1 MAFPFAVGTRASRF
15 SRAQNSWVFF
25 FFFSDEP
32 KEILHS
38 SLI

>member
-25 FFFSDEP
+25 FFPDEP